1 MAEQVQ
7 VPQLDLERRV
17 SEMTRDL
24 ATLYAITSP
33 ISAAHELKG
42 VLADALAMI
51 MQVAGADAGTIRLI
65 DPQTNRFMVSS
76 YVGLSE
82 IYVREAPLAT
92 GDGEMFAEALRSGQP
107 AIAGDLLQDPRTRQS
122 PLLRDSLRSAVYLPL
137 KTPENDLGVVVLASR
152 EPGGFSP
159 NQGELFGVVA
169 RQVSATIENARL
181 HEETDRRRREAE
193 ELARVAQSLTESLDV
208 EAVAKQIVEGVRRLL
223 DVRDATV
230 YQLQDAQSLLALAVS
245 DDSGLRKAGVVLPV
259 GTGVA
264 GQAVVRGEAVFSTDI
279 LHDPKIVLAELHER
293 LAPVGDRSVL
303 AVPLRSKG
311 QIIGA
316 LSVSGQV
323 GHLFA
328 EADIALLQT
337 FGDQAALALENA
349 HLYEQTERRRREA
362 EELARVA
369 QFLTESLDMTAVG
382 ERIVTSILELFG
394 VKAAMLRL
402 LQPDGSLRTLA
413 SSGESLSQSSG
424 GDILPPGAG
433 LTGLAIAQGKPVW
446 SADVLSEPEIP
457 LTDQMRDHQLRSG
470 NRSMIA
476 VPLRAHEKI
485 IGSLGLSDQ
494 TGRTY
499 SDGEVALLQ
508 TFADQAAL
516 ALENARLFEET
527 ERRRREA
534 EELAR
539 VARSLTESLDMTAVG
554 ERIVASVQ
562 ELFGVKAATLRLLQP
577 DGSLGS
583 LALSGEP
590 LSGGLVLPPGAG
602 LTGLAV
608 AEGRP
613 IWCADVSNMPGIR
626 LTDQMCDHHLHSGNR
641 SLIAVPLRAHEKV
654 IGSLALSDQTGRT
667 YSDSEVALLQT
678 FADQAALALEN
689 ARLFEETERR
699 AQEISTL
706 HEIGTKLVSTLDLS
720 AVLEEIAGSAIQ
732 LIGAQRCAVFEL
744 DPRDQR
750 LHMRASRGM
759 RPDQPFMPMKL
770 GQGAAG
776 SAALQRHPV
785 FSADVHAQPLPMYDE
800 PWEEAGTTLREV
812 VRRRGYRA
820 ILAVPLV
827 SKETGLGAICIYW
840 DEIHAYDER
849 EVQLLTALAQQ
860 AAVAIEN
867 ARLYEETEHRAREQA
882 AVNAIATAVSQSLHL
897 DELLQTALDK
907 VLEVTGRECGYIRL
921 KDSVTGEI
929 TLASHR
935 GISEGHRKALV
946 HGRTPG
952 GKSDQV
958 FESGEPVVVNDL
970 EHALLKAETRGE
982 GFHSMVWIPLKARG
996 NVVGILNVAAVQPIP
1011 FTPEDMEL
1019 LQSIGNVIGV
1029 AVENARLYE
1038 EAERQRREAE
1048 ELAQVARSLT
1058 ESLELEAVATRIV
1071 DGVRRLLKVP
1081 ESTVFRLQTDGSLVA
1096 VALSGALKDDGRK
1109 AGYVLSPG
1117 VGVSGQAVACGEPVY
1132 CADILRDVEIAKAEI
1147 HQHLAASG
1155 IRAVVSTPIRSK
1167 GQIIGALA
1175 AGDQAGRVYAAADI
1189 ALLQTFGDQAA
1200 LALENARLYEA
1211 ERTRQEELNAVRK
1224 VGQEVSTELELEP
1237 LLHLI
1242 VRRAVELAGVSSG
1255 IVYTLED
1262 EMLVPRAWWNLGSWL
1277 AEVRFRL
1284 GQGIPGI
1291 VAQRGEAMII
1301 NDYLHSPYV
1310 NPLFKEHS
1318 TVTALIAMPLISKG
1332 KVVGVIT
1339 INHSETNR
1347 RFTEADQA
1355 ILSLFAP
1362 QAATAIENARLFEE
1376 TEQRRREAEELGRVS
1391 RTLTESLD
1399 VSAVGQRIVESV
1411 LPLFAAHDAV
1421 VWLVQPDSSMVVLAS
1436 TAPTQDPLARG
1447 YVFPPG
1453 VGLPTRAI
1461 TEGRPVW
1468 FSDILSRDDIL
1479 LPDDVR
1485 RHLTESGTAAVLA
1498 VPLHAK
1504 GKTIGALVVRDRTGR
1519 VFSKNEVALL
1529 EMFAAQG
1536 GLALENARLFEE
1548 TRRLV
1553 GELGATTKELGAK
1566 NKELD
1571 TFVYTVSHDLKAPL
1585 VTLHGMADLLAE
1597 SSEKDLDEQGRH
1609 YVTRIKANAQQ
1620 MERLV
1625 QDLLALSR
1633 IGREGRPPEAVPLD
1647 EVTDEILMEWGE
1659 RIRARG
1665 VTVTRHELPTL
1676 WGVRTQIE
1684 QVVSNLL
1691 GNAIK
1696 YLGDTPAPVVEI
1708 GAKDGGGELVECYVK
1723 DNGIGIDPAYHEKVF
1738 EIFQRL
1744 KETEAEGTGV
1754 GLAIVKKIVE
1764 GAGGRIWVESAKGR
1778 GAAFRFTW
1786 PKDEGMHGESHG

>member
-7 VPQLDLERRV
+7 GSHQDLERRL

-33 ISAAHELKG
+33 ISGASELKG
-42 VLADALAMI
+42 VLTDAVAMI
-51 MQVAGADAGTIRLI
+51 MQVTGADAGTIRLV
-65 DPQTNRFMVSS
+65 DPETNRFMVSS

-82 IYVREAPLAT
+82 TYVREAPLAT
-92 GDGEMFAEALRSGQP
+92 GDDEMLAEVLRSGQP
-107 AIAGDLLQDPRTRQS
+107 AIAGDLVQDPRTRQS
-122 PLLRDSLRSAVYLPL
+122 PLLWDRLRSAVYLPL
-137 KTPENDLGVVVLASR
+137 KTPKRNLGVVVLGSG
-152 EPGGFSP
+152 EPGRFTAS
-159 NQGELFGVVA
+159 QGELFA
-169 RQVSATIENARL
+169 AISRQISTTIENVRL
-181 HEETDRRRREAE
+181 FEEAERRRVEAE
-193 ELARVAQSLTESLDV
+193 ELARVARSLTESLDV
-208 EAVAKQIVEGVRRLL
+208 KAVADRIVEGVRRLL
-223 DVRDATV
+223 DVADVTV
-230 YQLQDAQSLLALAVS
+230 YQLQDEQSLLALAVS
-245 DDSGLRKAGVVLPV
+245 DDSGLRKTGSILPV

-264 GQAVVRGEAVFSTDI
+264 GQAVVRGEPVFSTNI
-279 LHDPKIVLAELHER
+279 LHDPKIVLAEFHER
-293 LAPVGDRSVL
+293 LAPLGDRSVL

-323 GHLFA
+323 GHLFTEA
-328 EADIALLQT
+328 EVSLLQN

-349 HLYEQTERRRREA
+349 RLYEQTERRGREA

-369 QFLTESLDMTAVG
+369 QSLTESLDMAAVG
-382 ERIVTSILELFG
+382 ERIVTSVRELFG

-413 SSGESLSQSSG
+413 SSGEVFSISSG
-424 GDILPPGAG
+424 GDALPSGAG
-433 LTGLAIAQGKPVW
+433 LAGLAVAEGRPFW
-446 SADVLSEPEIP
+446 SADVLNEPRIR

-485 IGSLGLSDQ
+485 IGSLGLSDR
-494 TGRTY
+494 TGRVY
-499 SDGEVALLQ
+499 SDGEVELLQ
-508 TFADQAAL
+508 TFAAQ
-516 ALENARLFEET
+516 
-527 ERRRREA
+527 
-534 EELAR
+534 
-539 VARSLTESLDMTAVG
+539 G
-554 ERIVASVQ
+554 
-562 ELFGVKAATLRLLQP
+562 
-577 DGSLGS
+577 
-583 LALSGEP
+583 
-590 LSGGLVLPPGAG
+590 
-602 LTGLAV
+602 
-608 AEGRP
+608 
-613 IWCADVSNMPGIR
+613 
-626 LTDQMCDHHLHSGNR
+626 
-641 SLIAVPLRAHEKV
+641 
-654 IGSLALSDQTGRT
+654 
-667 YSDSEVALLQT
+667 
-678 FADQAALALEN
+678 ALALEN

-699 AQEISTL
+699 AQEISAL

-744 DPRDQR
+744 DPGDQR

-759 RPDQPFMPMKL
+759 RLDQPFMPMKL

-776 SAALQRHPV
+776 SAALQRQPV
-785 FSADVHAQPLPMYDE
+785 FSPDVGAQPLPMYDE
-800 PWEEAGTTLREV
+800 AWEEAGTTLREV

-867 ARLYEETEHRAREQA
+867 ARLFEEIERRAREQA
-882 AVNAIATAVSQSLHL
+882 AVNAIATAVSRSLHL

-921 KDSVTGEI
+921 KDPVTGEI
-929 TLASHR
+929 KLATHR
-935 GISEGHRKALV
+935 GISDAYVEVLL

-952 GKSDQV
+952 GKTDHV
-958 FESGEPVVVNDL
+958 LASGEPLVVNDPDGTG
-970 EHALLKAETRGE
+970 LKSETRRE
-982 GFHSMVWIPLKARG
+982 GRQAIVWIPLKARG
-996 NVVGILNVAAVQPIP
+996 EVIGILNVATTRPIP
-1011 FTPEDMEL
+1011 FTPRDVEL

-1029 AVENARLYE
+1029 AVENARLFEETQRRNLELQALYTVTNTTTQSLDIKSLTQTALLTTIQVLGVDAGRLYVFDETGHMLRLTAHHGLPVDELSDYQCYAPEEGVVGQIFSQNRPVVFADLSSDPNYAAMARSGKGKAWGFRSAAGLPITAKGRPVGVIYVNGRAVRQFAPQDLKLLSVIGEQIGVALENARLYE
-1038 EAERQRREAE
+1038 EAERRRREAE
-1048 ELAQVARSLT
+1048 ELGRVSRT
-1058 ESLELEAVATRIV
+1058 VVESLDVSAVGQRIVESVLPLFTAEGAVVWLVQPDDSMVVLASTGPTRELLTRGYIFPAGVGLPAKAVAEGRPVWSCDVLSEDDIHLP
-1071 DGVRRLLKVP
+1071 DDVRRGL
-1081 ESTVFRLQTDGSLVA
+1081 TDSGTTA
-1096 VALSGALKDDGRK
+1096 V
-1109 AGYVLSPG
+1109 
-1117 VGVSGQAVACGEPVY
+1117 
-1132 CADILRDVEIAKAEI
+1132 
-1147 HQHLAASG
+1147 LAAPL
-1155 IRAVVSTPIRSK
+1155 RAK
-1167 GQIIGALA
+1167 GKTIGALVIR
-1175 AGDQAGRVYAAADI
+1175 GRTGRVFSKDEV
-1189 ALLQTFGDQAA
+1189 ALLETFAAQGA

-1211 ERTRQEELNAVRK
+1211 ERTRQEQLNAVRK

-1255 IVYTLED
+1255 IVYTLEA
-1262 EMLVPRAWWNLGSWL
+1262 EVLVPRAWWNLGPWL
-1277 AEVRFRL
+1277 SEVRFRL

-1291 VAQRGEAMII
+1291 VAQSGQAMII
-1301 NDYLHSPYV
+1301 NDYLNSPYV

-1339 INHSETNR
+1339 INNSTTDR
-1347 RFTEADQA
+1347 RFSEADQA
-1355 ILSLFAP
+1355 LLSLLAP
-1362 QAATAIENARLFEE
+1362 QAASAIENARLFEE
-1376 TEQRRREAEELGRVS
+1376 AERRRREAEELARMAQS
-1391 RTLTESLD
+1391 LTESLD
-1399 VSAVGQRIVESV
+1399 MRTVGERVVESV
-1411 LPLFAAHDAV
+1411 LMLFRVDSV
-1421 VWLVQPDSSMVVLAS
+1421 VLRLLQPDGSLVALAGAGPTSAHIPVGHVV
-1436 TAPTQDPLARG
+1436 
-1447 YVFPPG
+1447 PPG
-1453 VGLPTRAI
+1453 VA
-1461 TEGRPVW
+1461 
-1468 FSDILSRDDIL
+1468 
-1479 LPDDVR
+1479 
-1485 RHLTESGTAAVLA
+1485 TAGKAVLEKRPIA
-1498 VPLHAK
+1498 TLNVDQDAQITMSGDIQHRLKAGGTFSALSIPLRAK
-1504 GKTIGALVVRDRTGR
+1504 GEIIGSLSLGDQAGR
-1519 VFSKNEVALL
+1519 IFSEREVALL
-1529 EMFAAQG
+1529 QLFGDQAA
-1536 GLALENARLFEE
+1536 LALENARLYENS
-1548 TRRLV
+1548 RRLV
-1553 GELGATTKELGAK
+1553 EELKAITQELGYK

-1585 VTLHGMADLLAE
+1585 VTLQGMADLLVE
-1597 SSEKDLDEQGRH
+1597 SCGKQLDEQGQH
-1609 YVTRIKANAQQ
+1609 YVTRIRANAQQ

-1633 IGREGRPPEAVPLD
+1633 IGREGREPEAVALD

-1684 QVVSNLL
+1684 QVVSNLV

-1708 GAKDGGGELVECYVK
+1708 GAKEGGEMVECYVK

-1744 KETEAEGTGV
+1744 KETETEGTGV

-1764 GAGGRIWVESAKGR
+1764 GAGGVIWVESAKGQ

-1786 PKDEGMHGESHG
+1786 PRAEVAA